1 MQQKISF
8 IFLVFIISA
17 NFIWAQKPA
26 YKLFNNKGKETKYD
40 ALVKEAR
47 NADIILFGE
56 LHNNPISHWL
66 QLELITDLYS
76 HSKDLVL
83 GAEMFEADNQLVL
96 DEYLAGKIT
105 EKTFKAE
112 AKFWTNYATDYKPLI
127 EFAKKNKIPFIATNV
142 PRRYA
147 NLVYNSG
154 VEELNKLDEKAL
166 QYLPPLPFKY
176 DPELKSYKEISKATG
191 GHGGEN
197 LPKSQALKDATMAHF
212 ILKNYTAGKKFIH
225 FNGAYHSNDFEG
237 IYWYLKQEN
246 PQLKILTIST
256 VEQDDL
262 NELSKDH
269 AGIAD
274 FIILVPES
282 MTKTH

>member
-1 MQQKISF
+1 MRLFKTYF
-8 IFLVFIISA
+8 AVLVFINIA
-17 NFIWAQKPA
+17 AMTPKPA
-26 YKLFNNKGKETKYD
+26 YKLFNKKGKDVNYS
-40 ALVKEAR
+40 ALLKEAQ

-56 LHNNPISHWL
+56 LHNDPIGHWL
-66 QLELITDLYS
+66 QLELT
-76 HSKDLVL
+76 KDLHNLSPSLIL
-83 GAEMFEADNQLVL
+83 GAEMFEADNQLVI
-96 DEYLAGKIT
+96 DEYLNGKIT

-112 AKFWTNYATDYKPLI
+112 VKLWTNYATDYKPLL
-127 EFAKKNKIPFIATNV
+127 EFAQKHQVPFIATNV

-147 NLVYNSG
+147 NMVYHSG
-154 VEELNKLDEKAL
+154 VEELNKLDEKAM
-166 QYLPPLPFKY
+166 QYMPPLPFKY

-274 FIILVPES
+274 FIIAVPKT

>member
-1 MQQKISF
+1 MHLLKTFSAV
-8 IFLVFIISA
+8 LVFINIA
-17 NFIWAQKPA
+17 AMTPKPA
-26 YKLFNNKGKETKYD
+26 YKLFNKKGKDVNYS
-40 ALVKEAR
+40 ALLKEAQ

-56 LHNNPISHWL
+56 LHNDPIGHWL
-66 QLELITDLYS
+66 QLELT
-76 HSKDLVL
+76 KDLHILSPSLIL
-83 GAEMFEADNQLVL
+83 GAEMFEADNQLVI
-96 DEYLAGKIT
+96 DEYLNGKIT

-112 AKFWTNYATDYKPLI
+112 VKLWTNYATDYKPLL
-127 EFAKKNKIPFIATNV
+127 EFAKKHQVPFIATNV

-147 NLVYNSG
+147 NMVYHSG
-154 VEELNKLDEKAL
+154 VEELNKLDEKAM
-166 QYLPPLPFKY
+166 QYMPPLPFKY

-274 FIILVPES
+274 FIIAVPKT